1 MEDKD
6 STGLNY
12 YVESSVEE
20 KNPSKT
26 LSAFFQVHRADGGDQ
41 LGQHQGHGEAGEGS
55 HEKVA
60 RQGEPDQVLLFPLV
74 SSTQG
79 MAQEETK
86 SETKKEAGEGR
97 DCSLLLLQAAQNC
110 SQSHHV
116 KN

>member
-1 MEDKD
+1 MEDKN

-41 LGQHQGHGEAGEGS
+41 LGQDQGHGEAGERS
-55 HEKVA
+55 HEQVA
-60 RQGEPDQVLLFPLV
+60 REGKPHQGLALPLI

-79 MAQEETK
+79 VAQEEPWDK
-86 SETKKEAGEGR
+86 IDEHG
-97 DCSLLLLQAAQNC
+97 QNMN
-110 SQSHHV
+110 
-116 KN
+116 KLDENG